1 MGWYQWCLRQSHQ
14 LHLSPMT
21 ATLGTPTGRVDGLY
35 PRRRGAARTRKWAA
49 WSPNPMTATQVTPI
63 GRVDGPFP
71 RRHGAAR
78 TRKWAVWSPNPMI
91 AMLGIQ
97 IGRLAGLFPRRHGAA
112 RTRKRVA
119 QERHPWGM
127 WHQLYLLFSR
137 WR

>member
-1 MGWYQWCLRQSHQ
+1 MGWYQRCLHQSHQ

-21 ATLGTPTGRVDGLY
+21 ATLGTPTGRVDGLC
-35 PRRRGAARTRKWAA
+35 
-49 WSPNPMTATQVTPI
+49 
-63 GRVDGPFP
+63 P

-97 IGRLAGLFPRRHGAA
+97 IGRLAGPFPRRHGAA

-119 QERHPWGM
+119 QERHTWRM
-127 WHQLYLLFSR
+127 WQQLYLLLSQ
-137 WR
+137 WRIGKIK